1 MQIPTAST
9 THRYLRSVPQ
19 LEREMSTAA
28 VHGDD
33 GVHGD
38 EV

>member
-1 MQIPTAST
+1 MQIPTAPT
-9 THRYLRSVPQ
+9 THGYLGSVPQ

-38 EV
+38 QI